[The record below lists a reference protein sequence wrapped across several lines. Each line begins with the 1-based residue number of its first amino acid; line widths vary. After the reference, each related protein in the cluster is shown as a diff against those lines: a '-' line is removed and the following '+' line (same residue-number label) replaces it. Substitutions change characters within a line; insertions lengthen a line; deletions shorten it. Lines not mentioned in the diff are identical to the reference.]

1 VTADPLEL
9 DDRTTVRRTLAPP
22 AAPPVIEPA
31 NADQAVMATDDAAVP
46 APPGGSGSEV
56 SRPAGAQPGPPVQ
69 IHPLTVVLYVV
80 GGVAAIFVFWKARV
94 SGFYLREAPV
104 LAIAGVVAAVTLTIA
119 ARLSRR
125 R

>member
-1 VTADPLEL
+1 
-9 DDRTTVRRTLAPP
+9 
-22 AAPPVIEPA
+22 
-31 NADQAVMATDDAAVP
+31 
-46 APPGGSGSEV
+46 
-56 SRPAGAQPGPPVQ
+56 
-69 IHPLTVVLYVV
+69 VVLYVV